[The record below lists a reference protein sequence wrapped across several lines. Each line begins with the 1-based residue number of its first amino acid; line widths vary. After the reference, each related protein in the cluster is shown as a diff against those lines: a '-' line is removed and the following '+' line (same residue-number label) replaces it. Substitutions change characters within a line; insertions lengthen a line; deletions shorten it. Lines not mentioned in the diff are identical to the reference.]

1 MTTRILALLSIASV
15 AGAQPRAVMAKAEPH
30 HHLVFEDATMR
41 ILRVRVPAHDST
53 MLHQHDPDYFWI
65 ALGPSTIV
73 NAKLDTPETTVTS
86 EDLSIH
92 YTPGKFAHVARNP
105 GNRPFDNITIE
116 LLGTQ
121 SGLHPLCDAVSS
133 DPLDCPPGDSAP
145 KIFTGAIERPSFQTK
160 SLRVSLVTIDPG
172 KTLESNEP
180 KRATWIIA
188 LDTLDTKSARSL
200 SVDAGGKWIG
210 GTFASSSSAWSLTN
224 HATHAVRAL
233 AVVRR
238 D

>member
-1 MTTRILALLSIASV
+1 MKTRIIALLSIASV
-15 AGAQPRAVMAKAEPH
+15 AGAQPRAVIAKAEPH

-73 NAKLDTPETTVTS
+73 NAKLGAPESTVTS

-105 GNRPFDNITIE
+105 ANRPFDNITIE
-116 LLGTQ
+116 LLKSQ
-121 SGLHPLCDAVSS
+121 SGLQPLCDAISS
-133 DPLDCPPGDSAP
+133 DPLNCPTGDKAP
-145 KIFTGAIERPSFQTK
+145 KVFTGAIERPSFQTK

-172 KTLESNEP
+172 KTLKSNEP

-200 SVDAGGKWIG
+200 TVDAGGTWVG
-210 GTFASSSSAWSLTN
+210 GTFASPSSAWSLTN
-224 HATHAVRAL
+224 RTAHAVRAL
-233 AVVRR
+233 AVIAR